1 VVALSADLALL
12 GVIASVLSTLK
23 LMVPRIG
30 TLGTILLPSRI
41 IILSAVLTLLHEAV
55 QLPHVPG
62 VGPAGPPRGGG
73 PAGPAHGGEVLCTFF
88 SPGG

>member
-1 VVALSADLALL
+1 MALSTDLALL
-12 GVIASVLSTLK
+12 RAVLWVLSALK

-41 IILSAVLTLLHEAV
+41 IILTAVFSPFHEVV

-62 VGPAGPPRGGG
+62 VGPAGP
-73 PAGPAHGGEVLCTFF
+73 AH
-88 SPGG
+88 